1 MMMWS
6 GFRMNRDITPV
17 SPHPPSSIADT
28 ATTVAKTL
36 PITLWQSG
44 SGRAAGDDSTYL
56 GLTSKWVDRRL
67 LVHDPCAPRRGGD
80 HLGPLRDG
88 ADHPWRGRP
97 LRLPAHPRCRRAL
110 LSAASIACV
119 STASNFPC

>member
-80 HLGPLRDG
+80 HLEAVPDG
-88 ADHPWRGRP
+88 ADHPWRERRSGARLRP
-97 LRLPAHPRCRRAL
+97 ANLFFHRP
-110 LSAASIACV
+110 
-119 STASNFPC
+119 